1 MFRWLAPGVPA
12 FRRRLGGIAFLIALA
27 CSSGGPLARIHT
39 AAEKVVVVSLEVAS
53 TPDAMA
59 HGLMYRSALPDGH
72 GMLFVFPDDG
82 DHQFWMK
89 NTLIPLDMLFVAAD
103 GRIVGIH
110 ADATPLSTAPIT
122 VGSPSRWVVEVPG
135 GFARRSGIA
144 TGDRV
149 ELAGV
154 RLP

>member
-1 MFRWLAPGVPA
+1 MHLIRAFAIAVLLGLAA
-12 FRRRLGGIAFLIALA
+12 LGARAELA
-27 CSSGGPLARIHT
+27 TFDVATLTIDTKGGPQHFKIEMAL
-39 AAEKVVVVSLEVAS
+39 
-53 TPDAMA
+53 TPQQQEQ
-59 HGLMYRSALPDGH
+59 GLMYRKSLAPDA
-72 GMLFVFPDDG
+72 GMLFVFPKT
-82 DHQFWMK
+82 QTATFWMK